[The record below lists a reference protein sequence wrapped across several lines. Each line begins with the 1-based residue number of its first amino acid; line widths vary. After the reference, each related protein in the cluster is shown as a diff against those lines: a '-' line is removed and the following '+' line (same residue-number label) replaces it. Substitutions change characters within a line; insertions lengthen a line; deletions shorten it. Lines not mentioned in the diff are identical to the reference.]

1 MFKLFSLVVG
11 LILPTVMFSQHPC
24 YDFGKNAHS
33 NSLKVGVGKFFNM
46 STDNDGNAFT
56 TIFIE
61 TDIDNWGG
69 GLQTDIRIGDNYINR
84 ITPSPKYSIDT
95 RIVGYNKFN
104 PVPNSQLGG
113 FFQLNS
119 TAMWLDGWQVGG
131 LVRYQLET
139 KRIGFLVQ
147 GQLPIYGMQRRAL
160 NIDDIE
166 RSNVAVGVISQGIDK
181 TRRTE
186 YRIMAGLFVK
196 LTTPS
201 YEYPQR
207 RNQKRR

>member
-1 MFKLFSLVVG
+1 MFRLFALVIG
-11 LILPTVMFSQHPC
+11 LVLPMFMYSQHPC
-24 YDFGKNAHS
+24 YDFSKNGNS

-46 STDNDGNAFT
+46 STDNDGNPFT
-56 TIFIE
+56 TVFLE
-61 TDIDNWGG
+61 TDIDNWGA

-95 RIVGYNKFN
+95 RIVGYNKFS
-104 PVPNSQLGG
+104 PIPNSQLGG

-139 KRIGFLVQ
+139 KRIGFLLQ
-147 GQLPIYGMQRRAL
+147 GQIPVYGMQRRAL
-160 NIDDIE
+160 NINDTE
-166 RSNVAVGVISQGIDK
+166 RSNVAIGVISQGIDK

-207 RNQKRR
+207 RTQKRR